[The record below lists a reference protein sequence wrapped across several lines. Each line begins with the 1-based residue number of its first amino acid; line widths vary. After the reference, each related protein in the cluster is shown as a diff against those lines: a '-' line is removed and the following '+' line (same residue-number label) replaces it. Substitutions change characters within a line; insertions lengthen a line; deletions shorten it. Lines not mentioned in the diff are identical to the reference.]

1 MRVLAVTPGKPNSLR
16 PSELPAPALS
26 VEPGQT
32 QVRVRVLQVGLCGT
46 DREINEGLYG
56 TPPPGSEVLVLGHEN
71 FGVVEETSPAASALA
86 PGDHVVAM
94 VRRPGGSLYDR
105 LGMPDL
111 TTDDVY
117 HERGISL
124 LHGFLSEWYVDDEA
138 FLVRI
143 PPALWHVGVLLEP
156 LSVVEKGLVHGF
168 DLQRRLPVWRPQRA
182 VVLGAG
188 PVGLLATMAL
198 RLRGLAVVTLALP
211 EPPYL
216 NAELVESLGAEY
228 VSVRR
233 ATLGEVGK
241 LRGAPDLIFEAT
253 GYSPLVFEAME
264 VLGKNGVLILSGLSG
279 GGREIAVRADSINM
293 GFVLGNKAMVGTV
306 NAGRGHFELGLRDM
320 AACEI
325 LYPGWLSRLITH
337 RVRGLDD
344 HRPVLR
350 LFEASEGDDRPIKAV
365 VEVVPA

>member
-1 MRVLAVTPGKPNSLR
+1 
-16 PSELPAPALS
+16 
-26 VEPGQT
+26 
-32 QVRVRVLQVGLCGT
+32 VRVLEVGLCGT

-56 TPPPGSEVLVLGHEN
+56 ATPPGSDVLVLGHEN
-71 FGVVEETSPAASALA
+71 FGVVEETAPAATTVA

-94 VRRPGGSLYDR
+94 VRRPGRSLYDR

-138 FLVRI
+138 FLVRV
-143 PPALWHVGVLLEP
+143 PRALRHVGVLLEP
-156 LSVVEKGLVHGF
+156 LSVVEKGLAHGF

-198 RLRGLAVVTLALP
+198 RLRGLEVVTLALP

-216 NAELVESLGAEY
+216 NAELVDGLGAAY

-233 ATLGEVGK
+233 ATLRDTAKRCGP
-241 LRGAPDLIFEAT
+241 LDLIFEAT

-264 VLGKNGVLILSGLSG
+264 VLGKNGVLVVSGLSG
-279 GGREIAVRADSINM
+279 GGREVAVRADAINM

-306 NAGRGHFELGLRDM
+306 NAGREHFELGLRDM
-320 AACEI
+320 ATCEI
-325 LYPGWLSRLITH
+325 QYPGWLTRLITH
-337 RVRGLDD
+337 RVQGLDD
-344 HRPVLR
+344 HRPILK
-350 LFEASEGDDRPIKAV
+350 LFEASEGEARPIKVV
-365 VEVVPA
+365 VEVAPA